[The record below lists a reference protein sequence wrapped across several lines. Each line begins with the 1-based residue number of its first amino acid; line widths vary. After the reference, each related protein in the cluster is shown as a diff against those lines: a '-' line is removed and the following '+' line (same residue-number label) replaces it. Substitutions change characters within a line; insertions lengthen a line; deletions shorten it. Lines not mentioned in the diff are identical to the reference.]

1 MEIWSMFGLSIFFFR
16 GLLIPERLRK
26 AIKTTLTA
34 QDIPLIWKQ
43 NFEHKINEKGK
54 S

>member
-1 MEIWSMFGLSIFFFR
+1 MFGLFYFVR

-26 AIKTTLTA
+26 AIKTALTV
-34 QDIPLIWKQ
+34 QDISLIWK

-54 S
+54 G